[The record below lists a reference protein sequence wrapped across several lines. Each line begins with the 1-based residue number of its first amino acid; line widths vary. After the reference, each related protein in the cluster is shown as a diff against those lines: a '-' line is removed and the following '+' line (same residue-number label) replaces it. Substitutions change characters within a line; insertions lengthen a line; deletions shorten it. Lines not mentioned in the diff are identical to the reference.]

1 MTAHALARLAAG
13 QPERYDA
20 LAAALAGPVG
30 LTCLVAWVASLGFL
44 AELLSRPVLVG
55 YLRELVRCRGAARVN
70 DVADGRGV
78 DGYLRKE
85 DSGVCPWMGR
95 CRPRRT
101 TTGR

>member
-13 QPERYDA
+13 QPERYAA

-55 YLRELVRCRGAARVN
+55 YLRELVRCRAR
-70 DVADGRGV
+70 RG
-78 DGYLRKE
+78 
-85 DSGVCPWMGR
+85 
-95 CRPRRT
+95 
-101 TTGR
+101 